1 VPGLFAARSAT
12 RLPCAELLIARGR
25 CTASEARSLEAW
37 LHDAFELGEEPLACG
52 ALTLLGGGGEPE
64 GYSWS
69 RADPVHLQLM
79 RDRVLLVPAAA
90 LQITQHEAAALT
102 GALNRHFGARLTV
115 QAVDAERWVAKL
127 PHELAIDTEAPLALA
142 GRDVP
147 LGLPAPELI
156 NEAQMLLHSHPLN
169 EAREARGALP
179 VNSLWLWGAGRAPQV
194 HARPW
199 HSVSA
204 ADPVVLGLA
213 RAAGIRHRAL
223 AGDGA
228 DWLARTPQEGRHLLV
243 LDGLRAPLALSD
255 EESYRDKLAALE
267 REWFAPLL
275 AALRG
280 AHIGMVTIHV
290 PDAAECA
297 AYETIRGDLRRF
309 WRRPKALEHYA

>member
-1 VPGLFAARSAT
+1 EGAAVALSRPGGNRGNGSLARCDRGARSGPLVLPRRGALRAGPRAGARGSAALRLRPLPHPRALSRTAGRAGGAPRRMHCELVVPGLFAARSAT

-102 GALNRHFGARLTV
+102 DALNRHFGARLTV

-179 VNSLWLWGAGRAPQV
+179 VN
-194 HARPW
+194 
-199 HSVSA
+199 
-204 ADPVVLGLA
+204 
-213 RAAGIRHRAL
+213 
-223 AGDGA
+223 
-228 DWLARTPQEGRHLLV
+228 
-243 LDGLRAPLALSD
+243 
-255 EESYRDKLAALE
+255 
-267 REWFAPLL
+267 
-275 AALRG
+275 
-280 AHIGMVTIHV
+280 
-290 PDAAECA
+290 
-297 AYETIRGDLRRF
+297 
-309 WRRPKALEHYA
+309 